1 MREKKMSNNMKIDRA
16 QKDDRDYELLLAE
29 ETLILDAQIAI
40 QRVLNEKGMSQAQ
53 LAKKLGVGE
62 SYVSQLLGDS
72 ARNLTLR
79 TIARVMNALGETPI
93 LTTRRYAKGFEEP
106 VRPFDCDA
114 DFGPWGELVELQPDG
129 IDLAQRWSARD
140 WAANENTFAPG
151 ELAHAA

>member
-1 MREKKMSNNMKIDRA
+1 MTETAKIDRA
-16 QKDDRDYELLLAE
+16 ETDDRGYELLLAE

-40 QRVLNEKGMSQAQ
+40 QRVLNEKRMTQAQ
-53 LAKKLGVGE
+53 LAKRLDVGE

-79 TIARVMNALGETPI
+79 TIARVMKALGETPM

-106 VRPFDCDA
+106 VRPYDCSA

-129 IDLAQRWSARD
+129 VDLVHCWSARE
-140 WAANENTFAPG
+140 WAANENSYAPG
-151 ELAHAA
+151 ELAQAA